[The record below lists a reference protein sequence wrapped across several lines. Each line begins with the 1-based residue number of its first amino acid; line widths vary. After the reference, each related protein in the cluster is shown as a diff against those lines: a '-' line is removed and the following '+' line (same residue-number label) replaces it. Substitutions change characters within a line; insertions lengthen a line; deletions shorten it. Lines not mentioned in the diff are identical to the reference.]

1 MTEQE
6 KLIEFINKELLAGAT
21 VKELRLVY
29 RAVKGI
35 LKK

>member
-6 KLIEFINKELLAGAT
+6 LLVEAINKLLLAGAT
-21 VKELRLVY
+21 EKELRLVY